1 MTYTIKT
8 IPLDEL
14 HPDPENARIHNRR
27 NIETIKRGLSEFG
40 QYRKMVV
47 RKSDYLIVIGNGM
60 YQAMK
65 ELGWTEAE
73 CRIADLTEEQTRMM
87 SILDNRAADTSV
99 FKNSLSEILG
109 AFTPALQEICG
120 YTQDEIAEM
129 IAGLQDV
136 TAANGYIPAPP
147 GPEVTTIK
155 FVMGRYSFE
164 VSREAYD
171 AWYRGIVGEVMEDFI
186 LEKLGVPADENC

>member
-8 IPLDEL
+8 VPLADL

-27 NIETIKRGLSEFG
+27 NIETIKRGLQEFG

-47 RKSDYLIVIGNGM
+47 RKSDFLIVIGNGM

-87 SILDNRAADTSV
+87 SILDNRAGDTSV
-99 FKNSLSEILG
+99 FKNSLGEMLKD
-109 AFTPALQEICG
+109 FDPALRELCG
-120 YTQDEIAEM
+120 FTEEEV
-129 IAGLQDV
+129 AGLLAGINE
-136 TAANGYIPAPP
+136 TMTRSGYIPASAAA
-147 GPEVTTIK
+147 ECQTVK
-155 FVMGRYSFE
+155 FVMGKFSFE

-171 AWYRGIVGEVMEDFI
+171 VWISGIARETMEDFI
-186 LEKLGVPADENC
+186 LENLGVPADENC